1 MTKTFYSV
9 TYSVWGSGFLH
20 AAWFDSKAAAE
31 AFAAHDYR
39 DAPVAHTYRKA
50 DSIRRAEARMA
61 DTRQYV
67 LGR

>member
-9 TYSVWGSGFLH
+9 TYGVWGSAFLR

-50 DSIRRAEARMA
+50 DSIRSAEARVA